1 MKLFPRFVSET
12 SAEYG
17 GGGFVRV
24 LPAEV
29 AHRIAA
35 GEVVERPAS
44 AVKELVENALDAGAS
59 RVEVD
64 IEGGGVRLIRVSDD
78 GSGMSEGDAERAI
91 MRHATSKIQTA
102 DDLALVESLGFRGEA
117 LHAIGAVSHLSL
129 TTRTPGSLR
138 GSRVEVMAGEV
149 AGTKPAGR
157 VPGTTVEVRDLFS
170 NLPVRRGFLG
180 TERAETNAVASLV
193 SSLALGR
200 PEVGF
205 FLSVDGR
212 GTLALPA
219 AGDLRERISQIHGLP
234 LAKSLI
240 PLENDIVWGFISPPS
255 VGFPTRRHFH
265 VAVNGRVVEG
275 DSFAPA
281 VAKAYADL
289 LPKGRHPAAFLRLE
303 LGAGEVDVN
312 VHPAKSAVRL
322 RGGRTAYPLVVGAI
336 RNALSMQKGSGSGE
350 RYDESSTE
358 LSLVGQ
364 FAGRFIV
371 ADGGGEELI
380 VLDQHGAH
388 ERILYEKLSKEPK
401 RKPLPLEPPVIA
413 RIPGELMAEV
423 WAFEDELRTIGF
435 EAEPFGDVAVR
446 ITAAPETTAEPET
459 SLVAA
464 VEALMGG
471 EDLAKALA
479 CKGSR
484 KFGEELSRHDMER
497 MLEEWKSC
505 EFPGICPHGRPIV
518 KRIKVAD
525 ILREFGRT

>member
-1 MKLFPRFVSET
+1 MKLFPRFVSEA

-17 GGGFVRV
+17 ERVRV
-24 LPAEV
+24 LAPEV

-44 AVKELVENALDAGAS
+44 AVKELVENSLDAGAS
-59 RVEVD
+59 RIEVE
-64 IEGGGVRLIRVSDD
+64 IEGGGARLIRVSDD
-78 GSGMSEGDAERAI
+78 GSGMSEGDAERAV
-91 MRHATSKIQTA
+91 MRHATSKIETA

-129 TTRTPGSLR
+129 TTRVAGTPHGV
-138 GSRVEVMAGEV
+138 RVEVAAGV
-149 AGTKPAGR
+149 VVGARAASHP
-157 VPGTTVEVRDLFS
+157 PGTTVEARSLFL

-180 TERAETNAVASLV
+180 TERAEANAVV
-193 SSLALGR
+193 SVVSGLALGR
-200 PEVGF
+200 PDVGF

-212 GTLALPA
+212 GMLAFPA

-240 PLENDIVWGFISPPS
+240 PLDDEVVWGFISPAS
-255 VGFPTRRHFH
+255 LGFPTRRHFH

-303 LGAGEVDVN
+303 LGPGEVDVN

-322 RGGRTAYPLVVGAI
+322 RGGRSAYPLVVGAI
-336 RNALSMQKGSGSGE
+336 RNALSMGKSPGDGADSEGE
-350 RYDESSTE
+350 PSE
-358 LSLVGQ
+358 LSLIGQ

-371 ADGGGEELI
+371 ADDGGDSLV

-388 ERILYEKLSKEPK
+388 ERILYERLSKEPEG
-401 RKPLPLEPPVIA
+401 KPISLEPPAIA
-413 RIPGELMAEV
+413 RMPEGLMSEV
-423 WAFEDELRTIGF
+423 WAFEERLKILGF
-435 EAEPFGDVAVR
+435 EVEPFGDVAVR
-446 ITAAPETTAEPET
+446 IISAPETADDPEAA
-459 SLVAA
+459 LVAA

-484 KFGEELSRHDMER
+484 KFGEELSRVEMER
-497 MLEEWKSC
+497 MLEEWMSC
-505 EFPGICPHGRPIV
+505 EFPYITQ
-518 KRIKVAD
+518 VASY
-525 ILREFGRT
+525 RH

>member
-12 SAEYG
+12 SAEYDG
-17 GGGFVRV
+17 GRVRV
-24 LPAEV
+24 LAPEV

-44 AVKELVENALDAGAS
+44 AVKELVENSLDAGAG

-64 IEGGGVRLIRVSDD
+64 VEGGGVRLIRVSDD
-78 GSGMSEGDAERAI
+78 GSGMSEGDAERAV
-91 MRHATSKIQTA
+91 MRHATSKIETA

-129 TTRTPGSLR
+129 TTRVPDVSR
-138 GSRVEVMAGEV
+138 GVRVEVMAGEV
-149 AGTKPAGR
+149 AGARPAAR
-157 VPGTTVEVRDLFS
+157 PPGTTVEARDLFS

-180 TERAETNAVASLV
+180 TERAETNAVASVV

-205 FLSVDGR
+205 FLTVDGR

-219 AGDLRERISQIHGLP
+219 AGDLRERISQVHGLP

-240 PLENDIVWGFISPPS
+240 PLEDPVVWGFISPPS

-265 VAVNGRVVEG
+265 VAVNGRVVEV

-303 LGAGEVDVN
+303 LGPGEVDVN

-322 RGGRTAYPLVVGAI
+322 RGGRSAYPLVVGAI
-336 RNALSMQKGSGSGE
+336 RNALSMEKGSGSGGLP
-350 RYDESSTE
+350 DEASGP

-371 ADGGGEELI
+371 ADDGGESLI

-388 ERILYEKLSKEPK
+388 ERILYERLSKNPEGRPI
-401 RKPLPLEPPVIA
+401 PLESPVIA
-413 RIPGELMAEV
+413 RMHGGLMSEI
-423 WAFEDELRTIGF
+423 WAFENELRNLGF

-446 ITAAPETTAEPET
+446 ITSAPETTADPEAG
-459 SLVAA
+459 LAAA

-484 KFGEELSRHDMER
+484 KFGEELSRGEMER
-497 MLEEWKSC
+497 MLEEWSSC

-518 KRIKVAD
+518 KRVKVAD
-525 ILREFGRT
+525 LLREFGRT